1 MSSAPVSVSV
11 VMSESKPEEIAQV
24 KTSLSDKTA
33 VVTGSTRGI
42 GRETALSLGRL
53 GADVVVHGRD
63 SERGKEVVD
72 SVGALDNGA
81 SAEFVRADF
90 SEASEVKSFAEELRK
105 YGCVDILVNNAGGY
119 FRDAETVDWRGTQVS
134 RTVAVNHLAPF
145 VVVAELS
152 ESIEGRV
159 INTASEA
166 HRDASLNVSK
176 FESPEAGWSA
186 YCRSKLANVL
196 FTRSLDRRI
205 EDLGVYSA
213 HPGVVLGSGLWR
225 AFPSVLRRGAKI
237 LSPLFD
243 SPENAASNLVYLA
256 AKEDVPDGYYFK
268 NRKPS
273 KPSREARSDENA
285 RQLWEWSRELTQKG
299 TDNTS

>member
-1 MSSAPVSVSV
+1 MV
-11 VMSESKPEEIAQV
+11 VNESKPEEIAQV

-33 VVTGSTRGI
+33 VVTGSTSGI

-53 GADVVVHGRD
+53 GADVVVHGRNT
-63 SERGKEVVD
+63 EKGREVVE

-81 SAEFVRADF
+81 SAEFVGADF
-90 SEASEVKSFAEELRK
+90 AEISEVESFAERLSE
-105 YGCVDILVNNAGGY
+105 YGAVDILVNNAGGY
-119 FRDAETVDWRGTQVS
+119 FRDGETVDWRGTQVS

-145 VVVAELS
+145 TVVSDLLKSDSV
-152 ESIEGRV
+152 INGRIV
-159 INTASEA
+159 NTASEA
-166 HRDASLNVSK
+166 HRGAALDTPK
-176 FESPEAGWSA
+176 FESSETGWSA

-196 FTRSLDRRI
+196 FTRFLDDRT
-205 EDLGVYSA
+205 EVGVYSV

-225 AFPSVLRRGAKI
+225 SFPSVLQRGAKI

-243 SPENAASNLVYLA
+243 SPEEAASNLVYLG

-273 KPSREARSDENA
+273 KPSREARRDENA
-285 RQLWEWSRELTQKG
+285 RQLLEWSHEV
-299 TDNTS
+299 TDKTYLEG